1 MKLGY
6 FEELKTPEVVSKSS
20 IRLQMFITMF
30 YAFAVIGYQVY
41 EAGKADIVLA
51 SLLLG
56 AAFAPKVVSK
66 FAENISK
73 K

>member
-30 YAFAVIGYQVY
+30 YAFAVIGYQAY
-41 EAGKADIVLA
+41 EGSVDIVLA

-56 AAFAPKVVSK
+56 AAFTPKVVSK
-66 FAENISK
+66 FAENMSK

>member
-6 FEELKTPEVVSKSS
+6 FEELKKPDIVSKSS

-30 YAFAVIGYQVY
+30 YSFAVIGYQVY
-41 EAGKADIVLA
+41 TGTADIALA

-56 AAFAPKVVSK
+56 ASFVPKVVQK
-66 FAENISK
+66 FAESANK
-73 K
+73 